1 MTSQPSVLLLI
12 GSAKPQGRST
22 SESLGRYLCDRLA
35 QQGGGLHTLYVHN
48 TLRTEARTQ
57 AMLAAVDAAD
67 ILILAAPLYVDSLP
81 YLVTDALERIAAH
94 RAVMPSG
101 STQTPRFAAILNCGF
116 PEAQHNDVALAICEQ
131 FAEAAGLQWA
141 GGMSMGGG
149 GVVHGVPLAEHGPR
163 AAGVRRALN
172 IAADA
177 LAEGHRVPDAAI
189 SMLAQPVI
197 PARMYTTIGNLGW
210 HRTARRHG
218 TRRRLY
224 DRPLAG

>member
-1 MTSQPSVLLLI
+1 
-12 GSAKPQGRST
+12 
-22 SESLGRYLCDRLA
+22 
-35 QQGGGLHTLYVHN
+35 
-48 TLRTEARTQ
+48 
-57 AMLAAVDAAD
+57 MLAAVDAAD

-101 STQTPRFAAILNCGF
+101 STQTTRFAAILNCGF

-163 AAGVRRALN
+163 AAGIRRALN

-197 PARMYTTIGNLGW
+197 PARMYTTIGNLGSAS
-210 HRTARRHG
+210 HRAAARDSPSPVRPSTG
-218 TRRRLY
+218 RIDSRGSADPLRKFRRLNR
-224 DRPLAG
+224 DFCAAKRPQPVNPCADHESTDYADGLADHPI